1 MSSGRSAPPLRLEPG
16 PDPAPGRLGLAVRAA
31 ATLAVFLALP
41 PAAAAVVASAALGL
55 ERLKERRQPCV
66 RRALW
71 RSDGG
76 WSLWLAPDGDP
87 LEARLVRW
95 QPVGSWIAL
104 EWRAEGAGRV
114 TALWTRKA
122 LGAHGHRRLRQRLR
136 LSPPQN
142 SRNNSILQR
151 LVEKARKERPPSPSD

>member
-31 ATLAVFLALP
+31 AAVAVFLALP
-41 PAAAAVVASAALGL
+41 PAAAAAAAFAALGL
-55 ERLKERRQPCV
+55 ERLQQRRRPRV

-76 WSLWLAPDGDP
+76 WSLWLAAEGDP

-95 QPVGSWIAL
+95 QPLGPWTAL

-114 TALWTRKA
+114 TVLWTRRA
-122 LGAHGHRRLRQRLR
+122 LGAHAHRRLRQRLH
-136 LSPPQN
+136 LSPPQKY
-142 SRNNSILQR
+142 RNASILQMFF
-151 LVEKARKERPPSPSD
+151 EKARKER

>member
-31 ATLAVFLALP
+31 AALALLLALP
-41 PAAAAVVASAALGL
+41 PAAAAVSALAALGL
-55 ERLKERRQPCV
+55 EGLLARGRPRV

-76 WSLWLAPDGDP
+76 WSLWLAAEGDP

-95 QPVGSWIAL
+95 QPLGPWTAL
-104 EWRAEGAGRV
+104 EWRTEGAGRV
-114 TALWTRKA
+114 TALWTRRA
-122 LGAHGHRRLRQRLR
+122 LGAHAHRRLRQRLHLSSQEKRRHHNR
-136 LSPPQN
+136 LKG
-142 SRNNSILQR
+142 IL
-151 LVEKARKERPPSPSD
+151 AKELKHR